1 MAKARLTADW
11 NRTAALIAIFYN
23 VNRGKGLPPKS
34 PDAFN
39 PMAKKPQP
47 RELSVDETEKLLNT
61 IIEHTRR

>member
-11 NRTAALIAIFYN
+11 KRTAALLAIFYN
-23 VNRGKGLPPKS
+23 ANRGKGQPPKS
-34 PDAFN
+34 ADAFN
-39 PMAKKPQP
+39 PMAEKPRP